1 MPTSL
6 EHITVT
12 PKIGNEQ
19 FHTGGNSLGFV
30 LEDFWSW
37 SVSDLVSNATR
48 GRLAEFIV
56 AKALAISTQ
65 MVRDEWGAFDLMT
78 PAGLKIEVK
87 SAAYIQSWT
96 QRDFSTIQFLTRK
109 TSGWD
114 PETNE
119 SGASRR
125 QADVYVFALLAH
137 KDKQTI
143 DPLDVRQWQFYVL
156 PTRLLDER
164 ERSQHSITLN
174 SLEEL
179 SGSAVDYFHLADAV
193 QQAVG

>member
-1 MPTSL
+1 MNTKLDHIKVAPKQGDEHFHAGGTS
-6 EHITVT
+6 
-12 PKIGNEQ
+12 N
-19 FHTGGNSLGFV
+19 GFV
-30 LEDFWSW
+30 LEDFWRW

-56 AKALAISTQ
+56 AKALDISTHS
-65 MVRDEWGAFDLMT
+65 VRDEWGAFDLT
-78 PAGLKIEVK
+78 TSSRLKIEVK

-109 TSGWD
+109 TSTWN

-119 SGASRR
+119 TSESMR

-143 DPLDVRQWQFYVL
+143 DQLDVRQWQFYVL
-156 PTRLLDER
+156 PTRVLDSR
-164 ERSQHSITLN
+164 ERSQHSITLKT
-174 SLEEL
+174 LEGL
-179 SGSAVDYFHLADAV
+179 TKAVDYLHLPETV
-193 QQAVG
+193 RQAIC